1 MKNTQPMET
10 LLLRDEAIPPTEDVL
25 DAALGSAYPS
35 FETFIAGITEEP
47 LMLSHEWRYYQD
59 GKAWLCKITC
69 KKRTI
74 CWLSVWDGF
83 FKVTSYF
90 PQRYLPEIET
100 VCPDKEAGIYMSKPV
115 GKSLPVTADISY
127 QKQVYGFMKVLELK
141 KRLK

>member
-1 MKNTQPMET
+1 
-10 LLLRDEAIPPTEDVL
+10 
-25 DAALGSAYPS
+25 
-35 FETFIAGITEEP
+35 
-47 LMLSHEWRYYQD
+47 MLSHEWRYYQD
-59 GKAWLCKITC
+59 GKAWLCKITF

-90 PQRYLPEIET
+90 PQRYFPEIET
-100 VCPDKEAGIYMSKPV
+100 VCPDKDAGIYMSKPV
-115 GKSLPVTADISY
+115 GKSLPVTADIAD